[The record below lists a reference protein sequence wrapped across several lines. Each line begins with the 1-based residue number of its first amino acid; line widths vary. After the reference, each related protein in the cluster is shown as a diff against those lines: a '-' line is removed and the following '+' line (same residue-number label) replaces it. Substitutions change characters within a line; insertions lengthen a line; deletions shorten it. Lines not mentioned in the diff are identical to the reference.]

1 MIVDRRTRIIEA
13 ATQSFSLYGYKGS
26 TMDQIARL
34 AHVGKGTI
42 YRFFPNKE
50 ELLEAIMKGFIQDIL
65 EIAKSSIQQGATF
78 LENLHRTLH
87 NVLEFRSKHDLM
99 VVLSHEMREMGT
111 EIVMSE
117 IGKVEDAL
125 QHFVKEQVELAIH
138 SGELKSCDA
147 ELTAF
152 LFIRT
157 YVALAVDWPKRAQ
170 AFHQGQIPQLLEF
183 YLMNGAAQTE
193 LRESDNAIHII

>member
-42 YRFFPNKE
+42 YRFFPTKE
-50 ELLEAIMKGFIQDIL
+50 ELLEAIMNRFIQDIL
-65 EIAKSSIQQGATF
+65 EVAQSSVQPERTF
-78 LENLHRTLH
+78 TENLHRTLH
-87 NVLEFRSKHDLM
+87 NVLEFRSKHEMM
-99 VVLSHEMREMGT
+99 VILSYEMREMGT

-117 IGKVEDAL
+117 MSKVEDAL
-125 QHFVKEQVELAIH
+125 QHFVKEQVELAID
-138 SGELKSCDA
+138 SGELQSCDA

-152 LFIRT
+152 LFIKT
-157 YVALAVDWPKRAQ
+157 YSALVVEWPKRAK
-170 AFHQGQIPQLLEF
+170 AIHQDQIPHLLEF
-183 YLMNGAAQTE
+183 YLLNGAAQKGIA
-193 LRESDNAIHII
+193 RIG

>member
-42 YRFFPNKE
+42 YRFFPTKE
-50 ELLEAIMKGFIQDIL
+50 ELLEAIMDRFIQDIL
-65 EIAKSSIQQGATF
+65 EVAQSSVQAGRTF
-78 LENLHRTLH
+78 TENLHRTLQ
-87 NVLEFRSKHDLM
+87 NVLEFRSKHEMM
-99 VVLSHEMREMGT
+99 VILSYEMREMGT

-117 IGKVEDAL
+117 MSKVEEAL
-125 QHFVKEQVELAIH
+125 QHFVKEQVELAID
-138 SGELKSCDA
+138 SGELQSCDA

-152 LFIRT
+152 LFIKT
-157 YVALAVDWPKRAQ
+157 YAALVVEWPKRAK
-170 AFHQGQIPQLLEF
+170 AIHQDQIPHLLEF
-183 YLMNGAAQTE
+183 YLLNGAAQKGIA
-193 LRESDNAIHII
+193 RIG